1 MSEEKDPPETAEPE
15 ESKPERRFS
24 QEHYDRLMKGQEP
37 WLGFRTDWKGEGDPW
52 EAFEKDSPEDA
63 AVIRDTVE
71 AWNMDAPTPALLD
84 GADLRWAHLA
94 GADLKWAHLEGA
106 NLRFAH
112 LEEAEFVTAHL
123 ERASLVGAHLER
135 ANLIGAHLE
144 GAGLY
149 EAHLEGA
156 SLVKA
161 HLEEALLPEAH
172 LEGALLAEAHLEG
185 ASLNKAILRG
195 ADMSRCDLKAANLA
209 NADLT
214 DVIGLTAG
222 QLAGADVT
230 SATLPEDI
238 KDFES
243 LKVTDEAAKNSRSL
257 FLNEADLFGADL
269 SGANL
274 FGADLSGA
282 DLSGA
287 NLFGA
292 NVTGVTGGSAAF
304 WRRAAILAARC
315 SDLDTGELTRFEAP
329 TDGAA
334 PEICRR

>member
-123 ERASLVGAHLER
+123 E
-135 ANLIGAHLE
+135 
-144 GAGLY
+144 
-149 EAHLEGA
+149 GA

-161 HLEEALLPEAH
+161 HLE
-172 LEGALLAEAHLEG
+172 GAD
-185 ASLNKAILRG
+185 LNKAILRG